1 MPPERKMELGGKLI
15 LPTRIILTFAKFRK
29 GQ

>member
-15 LPTRIILTFAKFRK
+15 CFLWVGLTFAKFRK